1 MTNRIPFLPGAS
13 RSEAQKFTMNFSA
26 KWSINSQKV
35 RERGRGRENWAQK
48 QIRPDQTSNLTEQTE
63 RNHIHRPKTVGGVL
77 MSMQRAACNMGQDS
91 LMQVL
96 QREAGSLHWDCLN
109 EERRTSYV

>member
-1 MTNRIPFLPGAS
+1 
-13 RSEAQKFTMNFSA
+13 
-26 KWSINSQKV
+26 
-35 RERGRGRENWAQK
+35 
-48 QIRPDQTSNLTEQTE
+48 
-63 RNHIHRPKTVGGVL
+63 
-77 MSMQRAACNMGQDS
+77 MSMQRAACNMRHGAWSMGQDS

>member
-35 RERGRGRENWAQK
+35 SERGRGRENWAQK

-77 MSMQRAACNMGQDS
+77 MSMQRAACNMGQEAHGAGLVNASAAAGGWFTS
-91 LMQVL
+91 LGL
-96 QREAGSLHWDCLN
+96 LE
-109 EERRTSYV
+109 